1 MARFK
6 QEKIRLQKDEEE
18 EEVIKS
24 ERETLEEL
32 KEAIVELY
40 LAIKIRSSEE
50 VREITNKS
58 CMYSWIW

>member
-6 QEKIRLQKDEEE
+6 QEKIRLQKDEKEE
-18 EEVIKS
+18 SVIKS
-24 ERETLEEL
+24 ERETLKEL

-58 CMYSWIW
+58 